1 MVGEGLP
8 YTPGQSVAVCILP
21 GAPTFC
27 IGALVSQEGFL
38 AEREEAMAPCP
49 AEDPVVL

>member
-1 MVGEGLP
+1 MVEEGLP
-8 YTPGQSVAVCILP
+8 YTPGQRVAVFSLP

-38 AEREEAMAPCP
+38 AEREGAVSPCP

>member
-8 YTPGQSVAVCILP
+8 CTPGQSVAVFSLP

-27 IGALVSQEGFL
+27 IGAPVSQEGFL
-38 AEREEAMAPCP
+38 AEREGAVAPCP
-49 AEDPVVL
+49 PEDPVVL